1 MSEEITNAEGQGIT
15 EPEAD
20 VQVGSSP
27 EGSAEEGVL
36 LSGKVEGEGEPKAE
50 GDKPKDEVPENYDF
64 KTPEGM
70 ELPAETAGKYA
81 SMAKEIG
88 LSQPNAQ
95 KLLELAADHVRQI
108 QEGHQTEWA
117 NQQKQWVEG
126 LKSDNEFGGAALKAT
141 LTTANKVLS
150 KYGDPDFI
158 NDLSTFGFGNHPGL
172 VKLLARLGKAVLED
186 RTVEGAAPGAQPKD
200 AAHILFPG
208 MR

>member
-1 MSEEITNAEGQGIT
+1 MSEENAKAEEQGIT

-20 VQVGSSP
+20 VTQGSSP
-27 EGSAEEGVL
+27 EESAEEGVL
-36 LSGKVEGEGEPKAE
+36 LSGKVEGEEPGAE
-50 GDKPKDEVPENYDF
+50 GDKPKEEVPEKYDF

-88 LSQPNAQ
+88 LTQTNAQ
-95 KLLELAADHVRQI
+95 KLLELAADHVKQI
-108 QEGHQTEWA
+108 QEGHQAEWA
-117 NQQKQWVEG
+117 TQQKAWVEG
-126 LKSDNEFGGAALKAT
+126 LKSDGEFGGAALKAT
-141 LTTANKVLS
+141 LVTANKVLS
-150 KYGDPDFI
+150 KYGDPSFI

-172 VKLLARLGKAVLED
+172 VKLLARLGKVVLED
-186 RTVEGAAPGAQPKD
+186 RTVEGQAPGAQPKD